1 MFLMECFNI
10 GTHYLAVGP
19 HPDDVE
25 LGCAATLFEIIKPDD
40 KLLYITLS
48 FCLDIERN
56 KNIKEELKKSQEFLK
71 SMLPCEISFQNFDF
85 PNRKMFEKHME
96 IREALEKARNQFDP
110 DVVFSTS
117 PKDLHQDH
125 RYIGEEVMRVFR
137 ECTLITYEIPR
148 SVGIFIP
155 NMYVSL
161 SQNTVDK
168 VVKIKEL
175 YQSQSTQKYMSQDLV
190 IGTLK
195 HRGGEVGQNYAQA
208 FEVIRIVVKNN
219 KIFF

>member
-1 MFLMECFNI
+1 MEFFKI
-10 GTHYLAVGP
+10 AKHYLAVGP

-25 LGCAATLFEIIKPDD
+25 LGCAATLIEILKPDD

-48 FCLDIERN
+48 FCLDISRN
-56 KNIKEELKKSQEFLK
+56 KNIKEELKKSQEFLRTI
-71 SMLPCEISFQNFDF
+71 LPCEVTFQNFDF
-85 PNRKMFEKHME
+85 TNRRMSEEHME
-96 IREALEKARNQFDP
+96 IRTALDKVRDEFKP
-110 DVVFSTS
+110 DLVFSTS

-148 SVGIFIP
+148 SVGIFLP

-161 SQNTVDK
+161 SQETVDK
-168 VVKIKEL
+168 VVKIKDL
-175 YQSQSTQKYMSQDLV
+175 YQSQSDMKYMAQDLV
-190 IGTLK
+190 VGTFK
-195 HRGGEVGQNYAQA
+195 HRGGEVGQSYAQA

-219 KIFF
+219 KNFF

>member
-1 MFLMECFNI
+1 M
-10 GTHYLAVGP
+10 GP

-25 LGCAATLFEIIKPDD
+25 LGCVAALFEIVKSND
-40 KLLYITLS
+40 KLLYVTIS
-48 FCLDIERN
+48 YCLDIERN
-56 KNIKEELKKSQEFLK
+56 KNIKEELKKSQDYLK
-71 SMLPCEISFQNFDF
+71 STLPCEVSFQNFNF

-96 IREALEKARNQFDP
+96 IRDSLEKIRAEFKP
-110 DVVFSTS
+110 DIVFTTS

-161 SQNTVDK
+161 SQETIDK
-168 VVKIKEL
+168 VLNIKKL
-175 YQSQSTQKYMSQDLV
+175 YKSQSEKKYMSEDLV

-195 HRGGEVGQNYAQA
+195 HRGGEVGQNFAQA
-208 FEVIRIVVKNN
+208 FEVVRIVLKSNN
-219 KIFF
+219 NFL